1 MTDVFLEAL
10 SLTLNQ
16 LAAAAAAVT
25 FIAGALAL
33 AAHGARLDATE
44 PQE

>member
-1 MTDVFLEAL
+1 MTDVLLEAL
-10 SLTLNQ
+10 SLTLHQ
-16 LAAAAAAVT
+16 LAAATAAVT

-33 AAHGARLDATE
+33 AAHGVHTDATE